1 MKFRLLRRT
10 FPALVLAAA
19 VPAASQAVEVRPLF
33 KAGVDFG
40 GDNIVT
46 ATFTD
51 GSTDSIK
58 ANDGLY
64 VAGGAL
70 IGTGLQGVEVEV
82 SAGYK
87 YSGITAGNGDITW
100 TRFPL
105 EALVFYRFPQFRVGG
120 GPTYHL
126 NPKLK
131 GSGVVGGL
139 NVNVDDALGV
149 VLQGDYLLWK
159 GRITLGGRYTI
170 LDYKANGVS
179 AKSNGIGISF
189 GMSF

>member
-1 MKFRLLRRT
+1 MKAKLLQRAIR
-10 FPALVLAAA
+10 AMVLAA
-19 VPAASQAVEVRPLF
+19 VPGVSHALDAKPLF
-33 KAGVDFG
+33 KVGADFG
-40 GDNIVT
+40 GDSIVT
-46 ATFTD
+46 ATFTS
-51 GSTDSIK
+51 GSSESIK
-58 ANDGLY
+58 ANEGIY
-64 VAGGAL
+64 FAGGL
-70 IGTGLQGVEVEV
+70 LMGTGLEGVEVEI

-87 YSGITAGNGDITW
+87 YTSITADNGDITW

-105 EALVFYRFPQFRVGG
+105 EALVFYRFPQFRIGG

-126 NPKLK
+126 SPKLK
-131 GSGVVGGL
+131 GSGVAGGL

-149 VLQGDYLLWK
+149 VLQGDYLLWN

-179 AKSNGIGISF
+179 AKSNGVGISF